1 MTEVAGHNLPF
12 DSSGAPA
19 NRGRA
24 AVLNTANR
32 FEPLHV
38 ELDPVEPDSE
48 EAARPAARTRYFVDS
63 SRSALAEND
72 SPDLGFRFSINPYRG
87 CEHGCIY
94 CYARPSH
101 EYLGFSAGL
110 DFETKILVKPNLPE
124 LLAAGFRRNS
134 WQPQTVALSGNTD
147 CYQPVERRLE
157 ITRRCL
163 ETFLE
168 FRNPVTII
176 TKNHLVTRDLDVLVE
191 LAALDLVHV
200 TLSITSLRPELTNI
214 MEPRTS
220 RPQRRLRAIEQ
231 LAAAGVPAGVNV
243 APLIPGLTDHE
254 APEILKE
261 VAARGGRWAGFQI
274 VRLPGAVAPL
284 FLDWL
289 KRNLPDRAEK
299 VARRIE
305 KIRGGRIS
313 DSRFGTRFSGEG
325 ELADMT
331 RSLFEIARR
340 KHGLDGKRPPADHPP
355 LPPRRRRAAGVVL
368 RIRATAPPRPDPLF
382 LGSEPCICRT
392 CSSLAGKATTPT
404 GYPPWPLRRTEPCWP
419 IARRA
424 GTPGATTTKSTFSC
438 AAAATAGAP
447 GAPGSWSSPTATAPA
462 ATPVR
467 WSTATAA
474 RYCSPSA
481 RTTRRSS
488 SPAAATAGGPGPTP
502 WRLPGR

>member
-1 MTEVAGHNLPF
+1 MSEVAGHDLPF
-12 DSSGAPA
+12 DSRGAPEH
-19 NRGRA
+19 RGRA

-48 EAARPAARTRYFVDS
+48 EAERPAARTRYFVDS
-63 SRSALAEND
+63 SRSALAAND

-110 DFETKILVKPNLPE
+110 DFETKILVKQNLPE
-124 LLAAGFRRNS
+124 LLAAEFRRNS

-147 CYQPVERRLE
+147 CYQPVERRLG

-176 TKNHLVTRDLDVLVE
+176 TKNHLVTRDLDILVE

-200 TLSITSLRPELTNI
+200 TLSITSLRPELTNV

-261 VAARGGRWAGFQI
+261 VAARGGRWAGFQF

-289 KRNLPDRAEK
+289 KRNLPDRAGK
-299 VARRIE
+299 VVGRIE
-305 KIRGGRIS
+305 KIRGGGIS

-325 ELADMT
+325 ELADLT
-331 RSLFEIARR
+331 RNLFEMARR
-340 KHGLDGKRPPADHPP
+340 KHGLDGSDHR
-355 LPPRRRRAAGVVL
+355 L
-368 RIRATAPPRPDPLF
+368 
-382 LGSEPCICRT
+382 
-392 CSSLAGKATTPT
+392 
-404 GYPPWPLRRTEPCWP
+404 
-419 IARRA
+419 
-424 GTPGATTTKSTFSC
+424 
-438 AAAATAGAP
+438 
-447 GAPGSWSSPTATAPA
+447 
-462 ATPVR
+462 
-467 WSTATAA
+467 
-474 RYCSPSA
+474 
-481 RTTRRSS
+481 TTRHFRR
-488 SPAAATAGGPGPTP
+488 GGGEQ
-502 WRLPGR
+502 LELF